1 MSLPLANRQR
11 NELLFVGF
19 NQDSGCFACG
29 TDTGFRIY
37 NCDPFKEM
45 FRRHFTRGGI
55 GIVEM
60 LLDAISL
67 HSSGEVNNR
76 GIHQTR
82 S

>member
-1 MSLPLANRQR
+1 MSLPLASRQR

-37 NCDPFKEM
+37 NCDSFKEM

-60 LLDAISL
+60 QMQYPCARRRRY
-67 HSSGEVNNR
+67 N
-76 GIHQTR
+76 IHQTR